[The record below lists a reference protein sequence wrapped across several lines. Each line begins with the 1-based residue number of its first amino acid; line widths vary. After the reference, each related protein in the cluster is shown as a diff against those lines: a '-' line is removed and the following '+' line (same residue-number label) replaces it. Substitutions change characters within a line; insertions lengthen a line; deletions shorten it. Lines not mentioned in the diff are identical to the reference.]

1 MMYLSIII
9 PVYNTEI
16 YLSECIDS
24 CLDLEKQ
31 MDNFEIILVDD
42 GSTDSSLSICKDYK
56 NKYSNIKVLS
66 QENQKQGAARNYGL
80 SIAKGNYI
88 WFVDSDDTIQLN
100 GFSKILKHLKI
111 KLYDVVCFNGCE
123 VNQNGDFL
131 KNFNRFDKYS
141 NEHKFSLISSRRN
154 HNSSTPL
161 CLFKKDFLKEHK
173 LNFLPNIFFEDNEF
187 LLRVFD
193 LNPNSLFL
201 KDVFYVIRL
210 SLNSTTRTKKYE
222 RFLDIFNTI
231 DTLLRIRKK
240 QNSKIDVEMI
250 DLLILRNIN
259 SVLQSTLPSKVL
271 FNKVCENL
279 EKSKEIRIFFN
290 SNYSL
295 LNNIQISL
303 LNKPKILRTLMIIF
317 YKIKQFKF

>member
-1 MMYLSIII
+1 MDYLSIIVPI
-9 PVYNTEI
+9 YNTEFF
-16 YLSECIDS
+16 LSKCIES
-24 CLDLEKQ
+24 CLELKKITNDY
-31 MDNFEIILVDD
+31 EIILVDD
-42 GSTDSSLSICKDYK
+42 GSTDKSLSICLDYQHK
-56 NKYSNIKVLS
+56 HSNIKVLS

-88 WFVDSDDTIQLN
+88 WFVDSDDTIQLKE
-100 GFSKILKHLKI
+100 FSKILKHIKI
-111 KLYDVVCFNGCE
+111 KSYDVICFNGCE
-123 VNQNGDFL
+123 VNEHGEFL
-131 KNFNRFDKYS
+131 KDFNRFEKKS
-141 NEHKFSLISSRRN
+141 NEHKFSLISSKRS

-187 LLRVFD
+187 LLRFFD

-222 RFLDIFNTI
+222 RFLDIFHTI

-250 DLLILRNIN
+250 DILIFRNIN
-259 SVLQSTLPSKVL
+259 SVLQRTLPDKLL
-271 FNKVCENL
+271 FYKVC
-279 EKSKEIRIFFN
+279 KRIRDYEDIERTIISTHFLM
-290 SNYSL
+290 SAV
-295 LNNIQISL
+295 QIKL
-303 LNKPKILRTLMIIF
+303 LNKPKILRTLMFVF
-317 YKIKQFKF
+317 YRLKQFKF